1 MATVAA
7 PIDATSTA
15 AWKALEAHQEKLEA
29 EGIDLKAWFAADAE
43 RVNKL
48 SFDAGDLHF
57 DLSKNLVTDE
67 TVKLLCDLAREVKL
81 EERRD
86 AMFSGEHINTTED
99 RAVLHT
105 ALRRPATE
113 KGQLIVD
120 GQDVVA
126 DVHEVLDR
134 MYAFAERVRSGEWK
148 GVTGK
153 KIEHLVSIGIGGS
166 DLGPVMAY
174 EALRPYADA
183 GIDCRYISNIDPN
196 DQAEKLKGLDPETTL
211 VIIVS
216 KTFTTLETLTN
227 AREVKTWMLEQLK
240 AQGAIDGSDEQN
252 AEAVA
257 KHFVAVSTAL
267 EKVEA
272 FGIDP
277 ANAFGFWNWVGGRY
291 SVDSAVGLSL
301 IVVLVVVTVL
311 ALISALLTLRRVAIT
326 PLGVTARTA
335 QPLPTK
341 WRVIVFLV
349 VLVAAIVLFKNPQG
363 LLHYGEVTMY
373 AVIIGFIALCFALVN
388 LIGSWVVT
396 ARARLRSRRPKDAA
410 TMIAMRRILDNPKRA
425 WRNVS
430 GIALAVFIAGI
441 TSICGFIGASSTA
454 PVEGVPEPGLAF
466 IRDIGTGGLL
476 TLGFAAVLAAVSS
489 GVMQAGSVYDQVS
502 EYRMLVL
509 EGTDVKTLNRAR
521 FIEVL
526 TPLNTVVAVAGGCSM
541 LLMFPLFA
549 ASMTKPAT
557 LLSFFGGIALCYA
570 LVSVG
575 AFASNRDAASLNLTD
590 WRADD

>member
-1 MATVAA
+1 MSTFALLRLFHRPGRRGGSGHTSALAIVA
-7 PIDATSTA
+7 
-15 AWKALEAHQEKLEA
+15 
-29 EGIDLKAWFAADAE
+29 FAAATAIFLTVLGGVHGFIWRASADHTLKCLIDRSTCAPGTWA
-43 RVNKL
+43 VW
-48 SFDAGDLHF
+48 AGRLKDQHDWAQYASTYVMLAAF
-57 DLSKNLVTDE
+57 ACI
-67 TVKLLCDLAREVKL
+67 LLIVPFVALAGSAARL
-81 EERRD
+81 AASRRD
-86 AMFSGEHINTTED
+86 ARLAALRLAGATTSQVT
-99 RAVLHT
+99 RLT
-105 ALRRPATE
+105 ALDAA
-113 KGQLIVD
+113 GQALI
-120 GQDVVA
+120 GA
-126 DVHEVLDR
+126 L
-134 MYAFAERVRSGEWK
+134 
-148 GVTGK
+148 
-153 KIEHLVSIGIGGS
+153 IGIVGYFAIMP
-166 DLGPVMAY
+166 LIM
-174 EALRPYADA
+174 LL
-183 GIDCRYISNIDPN
+183 NFQ
-196 DQAEKLKGLDPETTL
+196 DQRF
-211 VIIVS
+211 
-216 KTFTTLETLTN
+216 TF
-227 AREVKTWMLEQLK
+227 EQL
-240 AQGAIDGSDEQN
+240 
-252 AEAVA
+252 
-257 KHFVAVSTAL
+257 
-267 EKVEA
+267 
-272 FGIDP
+272 
-277 ANAFGFWNWVGGRY
+277 WVG
-291 SVDSAVGLSL
+291 SLSL
-301 IVVLVVVTVL
+301 T
-311 ALISALLTLRRVAIT
+311 
-326 PLGVTARTA
+326 
-335 QPLPTK
+335 TK

-349 VLVAAIVLFKNPQG
+349 VLVSAIVLFKNPQG

-396 ARARLRSRRPKDAA
+396 ARARSRSRRPKDAA

-575 AFASNRDAASLNLTD
+575 AFASNRVAASLNLTD

>member
-1 MATVAA
+1 MSTFALWRLFHRPGRRGGSGHTSALAIVA
-7 PIDATSTA
+7 
-15 AWKALEAHQEKLEA
+15 
-29 EGIDLKAWFAADAE
+29 FAAATAIFLTVLGGVHGFIWRASADHTLKCLIDRSTCAPGTWA
-43 RVNKL
+43 VW
-48 SFDAGDLHF
+48 AGRLKDQHDWAQYASTYVMLAAF
-57 DLSKNLVTDE
+57 ACI
-67 TVKLLCDLAREVKL
+67 LLIVPFVALAGSAARL
-81 EERRD
+81 AASRRD
-86 AMFSGEHINTTED
+86 ARLAALRLAGATTSQVT
-99 RAVLHT
+99 RLT
-105 ALRRPATE
+105 ALDAA
-113 KGQLIVD
+113 GQALI
-120 GQDVVA
+120 GA
-126 DVHEVLDR
+126 L
-134 MYAFAERVRSGEWK
+134 
-148 GVTGK
+148 
-153 KIEHLVSIGIGGS
+153 IGIVGYFAIMP
-166 DLGPVMAY
+166 LIM
-174 EALRPYADA
+174 LL
-183 GIDCRYISNIDPN
+183 NFQ
-196 DQAEKLKGLDPETTL
+196 DQRF
-211 VIIVS
+211 
-216 KTFTTLETLTN
+216 TF
-227 AREVKTWMLEQLK
+227 EQL
-240 AQGAIDGSDEQN
+240 
-252 AEAVA
+252 
-257 KHFVAVSTAL
+257 
-267 EKVEA
+267 
-272 FGIDP
+272 
-277 ANAFGFWNWVGGRY
+277 WVG
-291 SVDSAVGLSL
+291 SLSL

-575 AFASNRDAASLNLTD
+575 AFASNRVAASVNLTD